1 MSPVW
6 RNEASVPCTA
16 ELRWRETGPVWV
28 WKRCTDTVQSE
39 SVITQHGSCKM
50 LGSGCRAS
58 GRNDRLSFIQ
68 NHLTLAASM
77 SPYWKGPSGIYVE
90 ENESFK
96 KKNLIQLWK
105 KNLGHKSPQQIVTDF
120 TEELVSLSVLS
131 GYLIHS
137 TGHRPI
143 TPCRRLQTDSAPRSL
158 GGVGWK
164 EDIYSRVL
172 ERKRSFLTN
181 AQLPRPGPALLLSQ
195 LPPVTTLK
203 FTVWIKSRIRPST
216 CTVNSTHLRISK
228 PFINIS

>member
-1 MSPVW
+1 M
-6 RNEASVPCTA
+6 
-16 ELRWRETGPVWV
+16 
-28 WKRCTDTVQSE
+28 
-39 SVITQHGSCKM
+39 
-50 LGSGCRAS
+50 
-58 GRNDRLSFIQ
+58 
-68 NHLTLAASM
+68 
-77 SPYWKGPSGIYVE
+77 E
-90 ENESFK
+90 ENESLK
-96 KKNLIQLWK
+96 KKKISFNCEK

-143 TPCRRLQTDSAPRSL
+143 TPCGRLQTDSAPRSL

-181 AQLPRPGPALLLSQ
+181 AQFPRPGPALLLSQ

-203 FTVWIKSRIRPST
+203 FTV
-216 CTVNSTHLRISK
+216 
-228 PFINIS
+228 